1 MRTCDNVT
9 ALARELGIRRKWLYQ
24 WSQQER
30 AGPAQSDAPPK
41 PTATANSGPH
51 PALTEEE
58 KLRRQVQELE
68 TLVAR
73 QNLEMDFFKGA
84 LQRIEQRRRKRAETT
99 ASASTTRSEA

>member
-9 ALARELGIRRKWLYQ
+9 ALARELGIRRKWLYE

-30 AGPAQSDAPPK
+30 GEPAQGDSPP
-41 PTATANSGPH
+41 AGASSGAR
-51 PALTEEE
+51 PAVTQEE
-58 KLRRQVQELE
+58 KLRKQIQELE

-84 LQRIEQRRRKRAETT
+84 LQRIEQRRRQRAETT
-99 ASASTTRSEA
+99 ASASTTKSEA